1 MLKKDSTLFLRRYRE
16 EDLEEMA
23 DLFYNTVHFI
33 NIRDYNPSQIDVWAD
48 GKIDYCKWNRS
59 FLEHYSIVALKHG
72 VIVGFGDIDKT
83 HYLDRLFVHKDYQGQ
98 GIASAIC
105 NELEK
110 HAAEHQVTVHA
121 SITAKGFFEKRGYRV
136 LKEQQVERSG
146 ILLKNY
152 VMEKYIQQ

>member
-1 MLKKDSTLFLRRYRE
+1 MKKDSILFLRRYRE
-16 EDLEEMA
+16 EDLKEMA

-33 NIRDYNPSQIDVWAD
+33 NIKDYSLSQVEVWAD
-48 GKIDYCKWNRS
+48 GKIDYDKWNRS

-72 VIVGFGDIDKT
+72 VIAGFGDIDKT
-83 HYLDRLFVHKDYQGQ
+83 YYLDRLYVHKDYQGQ

-110 HAAEHQVTVHA
+110 YAAGHQVTVHA
-121 SITAKGFFEKRGYRV
+121 SITAKGFFESKGYKV
-136 LKEQQVERSG
+136 QKEQQVERSG

-152 VMEKYIQQ
+152 VMEKYIRQ

>member
-1 MLKKDSTLFLRRYRE
+1 MKKDSTLFLRKYSE
-16 EDLEEMA
+16 EDLNEIA

-33 NIRDYNPSQIDVWAD
+33 NIRDYSLSQVNVWAD
-48 GKIDYCKWNRS
+48 GKIDFDKWNRS
-59 FLEHYSIVALKHG
+59 FLKHYSIVALKHDA
-72 VIVGFGDIDKT
+72 IVGFGDIDKT

-110 HAAEHQVTVHA
+110 HAAGHQVTVHA
-121 SITAKGFFEKRGYRV
+121 SITAKGFFENKGYRV

-152 VMEKYIQQ
+152 VMEKYIRQ

>member
-1 MLKKDSTLFLRRYRE
+1 MKKDSTLFLRKYSE
-16 EDLEEMA
+16 GDLEEIA

-33 NIRDYNPSQIDVWAD
+33 NIRDYSLSQVDVWAD
-48 GKIDYCKWNRS
+48 GKIDYNKWNCS

-72 VIVGFGDIDKT
+72 VIAGFGDIDKN
-83 HYLDRLFVHKDYQGQ
+83 HYLDRLYVHKNYQGQ
-98 GIASAIC
+98 GIASSIC

-110 HAAEHQVTVHA
+110 YAAGHLVTVHA
-121 SITAKGFFEKRGYRV
+121 SITARGFFENRGYKV

-152 VMEKYIQQ
+152 VMEKYIRQ